1 LSLMLQEIAEQPAA
15 LAQTIASERGK
26 IERLGKFLK
35 TRGIDLIVLVAR
47 GSSDNAAL
55 FGRYLLEITT
65 GIPVSLSAPSVHTI
79 YGAKLKLQNAL
90 VIGVSQSGEGEDI
103 NRVLEHSRKAGAYT
117 VGVTNE
123 PASSMSRL
131 VDETLLMHG
140 GRERSI
146 AATKTYTG
154 QMMLFYMLAASLA
167 DRELPFD
174 YEVIPDLAARSLEQR
189 PAILE
194 LVQRYVFMENC
205 VVVGRGLAYANAY
218 ELALKLMETCYVV
231 AERFSSADFFHG
243 PVAMV
248 ERHFPVIVFAP
259 AGAMLPGVKDLIR
272 RLSELRADTLAFT
285 GDLEVAG
292 SCTRAVIL
300 PREIDEFLAPI
311 PYIIPGQL
319 FAALL
324 AEAKG
329 LNPDSPRSLSKVT
342 RTL

>member
-1 LSLMLQEIAEQPAA
+1 MLQEIAEQPAA
-15 LAQTIASERGK
+15 LAQTIAAERQK

-35 TRGIDLIVLVAR
+35 ERAIDLIILVAR

-55 FGRYLLEITT
+55 FGRYLIEITT

-79 YGAKLKLQNAL
+79 YNANLKLQNAL

-103 NRVLEHSRKAGAYT
+103 NHVLEHSRAAGAYT
-117 VGVTNE
+117 VGITNE
-123 PASSMSRL
+123 PSSAMTAL

-140 GRERSI
+140 GRERSV
-146 AATKTYTG
+146 AATKTFTG
-154 QMMLFYMLAASLA
+154 QMLLFYMLAASLA
-167 DRELPFD
+167 EGEVKYNYEL
-174 YEVIPDLAARSLEQR
+174 IPDFANRALEQR

-231 AERFSSADFFHG
+231 AERFSSADFLHG
-243 PVAMV
+243 PLAMV
-248 ERHFPVIVFAP
+248 ERHFPVFIFAP
-259 AGAMLPGVKDLIR
+259 PGAMLPDVNDLIG
-272 RLSELRADTLAFT
+272 RLQELHAETLAIT
-285 GDLEVAG
+285 SDLSIAAN
-292 SCTRAVIL
+292 CTRAVIM